1 MTGAPSAQQR
11 ASNIPD
17 NIYPQY
23 CFHLSPTINR
33 WCPLRAADVQVL
45 DRHPGFEGQDVY
57 FHGNHPIKWVRIVGV
72 VVGIDEY
79 AERHIYTVDDSSG
92 ASIECV
98 VTIPKPKTSAGTAA
112 AAATALPVRQ
122 QEEAIRK
129 GANATATMNGSSAS
143 AETAGPDIDGDVDVG
158 DILDV
163 RGSIKLF
170 RQFKQ
175 IRVQKII
182 HLRSTEQEVRFWNKL
197 TQFRKDI
204 LDKPWTL
211 DRRDVRRCRK
221 EAEGSDEALD
231 RERRKRRAAR
241 AESSRRPARDGS
253 ANEHDRP
260 STVSNT
266 TGLERKTKR
275 RRKPIQVEG
284 KYGALGI

>member
-1 MTGAPSAQQR
+1 M
-11 ASNIPD
+11 
-17 NIYPQY
+17 
-23 CFHLSPTINR
+23 
-33 WCPLRAADVQVL
+33 
-45 DRHPGFEGQDVY
+45 
-57 FHGNHPIKWVRIVGV
+57 
-72 VVGIDEY
+72 
-79 AERHIYTVDDSSG
+79 DDSSG
-92 ASIECV
+92 TIIECV
-98 VTIPKPKTSAGTAA
+98 VTIPKAKTPAGT
-112 AAATALPVRQ
+112 AATALPVRQ

-129 GANATATMNGSSAS
+129 GANATATTNGSSVS
-143 AETAGPDIDGDVDVG
+143 AETAGPDIDADVDVG

-170 RQFKQ
+170 WQFKQ
-175 IRVQKII
+175 VRVQKII

-197 TQFRKDI
+197 TQFRQDI

-221 EAEGSDEALD
+221 EAEGPDEALE

-241 AESSRRPARDGS
+241 AEGSRRPARESS
-253 ANEHDRP
+253 ANQQDRP

-275 RRKPIQVEG
+275 RHKPIQVEG